1 MANGIP
7 TNVIFGKISLYVH
20 VCVGRPN
27 LRYEGK
33 TETGVKV
40 IAISI
45 SFCFNS
51 LSICIEILDV
61 SFTLV
66 AITTDGH
73 HRLDHFLRI
82 KMQQIPC

>member
-1 MANGIP
+1 MS
-7 TNVIFGKISLYVH
+7 FLEKISLYVH

-51 LSICIEILDV
+51 
-61 SFTLV
+61 
-66 AITTDGH
+66 
-73 HRLDHFLRI
+73 
-82 KMQQIPC
+82 